1 MTHRQI
7 YQCWCTHIR
16 RLNGRQRI
24 TSHFRINIS
33 PTQIIHNDNI
43 VSLITKVERRRPAA
57 ESISTKDDNFLLSAP
72 LMSAAVAWS
81 TTEEEEAGAPRAMPE
96 MVVNAAVGAA
106 EAAMVAK
113 MRKKRMVLPSQ
124 IIELNISDTDSEIG
138 GAMLSI
144 YRVEQG
150 GTMIDDK
157 NGGWTVY

>member
-1 MTHRQI
+1 M
-7 YQCWCTHIR
+7 
-16 RLNGRQRI
+16 
-24 TSHFRINIS
+24 
-33 PTQIIHNDNI
+33 IIF
-43 VSLITKVERRRPAA
+43 
-57 ESISTKDDNFLLSAP
+57 FLSVP

-81 TTEEEEAGAPRAMPE
+81 TTEEVVVEDGAVRAMPE